1 MVAAV
6 NALVTGGT
14 DWIRASGEDSIA
26 MLAEGWRRCERQ
38 QRGE

>member
-6 NALVTGGT
+6 KVLVTGGT

-26 MLAEGWRRCERQ
+26 IEGLATS
-38 QRGE
+38 